1 MTDLTAR
8 ERGSAAILA
17 FDVVR
22 HSFDPQLVELF
33 EDLNGRHFA
42 GSLPVVPV
50 CQGIPDDTGDLED
63 PNGLLQLQMYPTV
76 EAPVQAAA
84 TIFLAHE
91 LFNTPWGSEEDR
103 LQKIADTLL
112 HQMVHLAVQV
122 DALGGAHPLEDY
134 HGTYFVEE
142 CNRIGNDAGWATV
155 VPSSEAAFP
164 DKDAASWPDNAIAPD
179 IG

>member
-8 ERGSAAILA
+8 EQGSASVLA

-33 EDLNGRHFA
+33 ENLNDRHF
-42 GSLPVVPV
+42 GGLLPIVPV
-50 CQGIPDDTGDLED
+50 CQGIPDEAGDHED
-63 PNGLLQLQMYPTV
+63 PNGLLKLQMYPTMD
-76 EAPVQAAA
+76 APVQAAA

-91 LFNTPWGSEEDR
+91 LFAVPWGSEEDR

-134 HGTYFVEE
+134 HGVYFAEE
-142 CNRIGNDAGWATV
+142 CNRIGNSAGWASV
-155 VPSSEAAFP
+155 VPSAEAAFP
-164 DKDAASWPDNAIAPD
+164 DNDAASWPDNAIEPGMD
-179 IG
+179 